1 MFPEGCLPVNP
12 NTPEHIAEVLNYLYA
27 DLDDSTSNFRR
38 LNIVCSDALINGIIQ
53 EWSGPEI
60 CAKKRYI
67 GDMGQIDLLQV
78 LKSWNLEN
86 WPTTYIRNWSIFSEL
101 DKLAW
106 NGKEG

>member
-53 EWSGPEI
+53 E
-60 CAKKRYI
+60 
-67 GDMGQIDLLQV
+67 
-78 LKSWNLEN
+78 
-86 WPTTYIRNWSIFSEL
+86 
-101 DKLAW
+101 
-106 NGKEG
+106 